1 MARRA
6 KSAGR
11 GAAPPPAPKPVTA
24 DHQLWQWAVR
34 DAKPLGGRKV
44 EAPRAPPT
52 PIESDAESPSP
63 PAGPGHAG
71 PRRPDARA
79 AGPALPELREGEA
92 PGLDKRNADRLRRG
106 LMPVEARVDLHG
118 MTQSQARAALDGFIG
133 RAAGAGRRCV
143 LVITGKGTRS
153 PAGEGVLRAAVPA
166 WLNHPANR
174 AHILAY
180 CRAQPRDGG
189 GGALYVLL
197 RRRRT
202 VRE

>member
-11 GAAPPPAPKPVTA
+11 HAAPPRAEDSGA
-24 DHQLWQWAVR
+24 DDFRLWQWAVR
-34 DAKPLGGRKV
+34 DTKPLGGRT
-44 EAPRAPPT
+44 AGAPPT
-52 PIESDAESPSP
+52 PADRPESDAEIPAPPAVPSP
-63 PAGPGHAG
+63 PPK
-71 PRRPDARA
+71 RRPDARG
-79 AGPALPELREGEA
+79 AGPALPALREGEA

-106 LMPVEARVDLHG
+106 LLPVEARVDLHG
-118 MTQSQARAALDGFIG
+118 MTQFQARAELDRFIG

-143 LVITGKGTRS
+143 LVITGKGARS
-153 PAGEGVLRAAVPA
+153 PTGEGVLRAAVPA
-166 WLNHPANR
+166 WLNHPVNR

-197 RRRRT
+197 RRRRE